1 MHLLALMPISC
12 TTMIR
17 ATTSRSRSRARA
29 VGLALGIARVLCAAV
44 LLAGGPVHADTPS
57 SAIPGSSSSLPSTPA
72 PGSGAILDGV
82 IGGSTDTPFCAAPS
96 GDPCDASGPASIG
109 TGASIDLG
117 AGNPIHLV
125 SGNKYRRE
133 IDLPALPGVSG
144 LEIVRHY
151 NSTLAGP
158 DHPLGILGRGW
169 RLSYE
174 TELAV
179 FERAIHILQA
189 DGSRVFFAR
198 NGTNTLLASDPAH
211 GRLKLIDTPER
222 PRAFHWQWPD
232 GRRLDFDARGRL
244 TQILLPDGHFV
255 SLARAPDGT
264 LLRVTDP
271 QGRSLVFEYAQGTTS
286 GFHGV
291 VAIVSPLGR
300 FTLAHQNERDK
311 PGFANLLAL
320 TDPTGA
326 TRRYH
331 YGADEGEAAPSLP
344 HHLTGISV
352 EDEGKT
358 LRIASYGYD
367 ARGRATRS
375 VRGRPRASDAAGR
388 ILPGTGIEQVDV
400 EYPAAGVTVLTNS
413 LGERTRYRH
422 TVINAG
428 FRLLEAIGPGCA
440 RCGPTNRRYS
450 YDKRGRLVEALELD
464 TAGTPIV
471 ATRFEHDHL
480 GRIRQRS
487 VHASRGGELESRL
500 IARYEYEGDD
510 PRPVLI
516 ARPSVVPGREHRL
529 RIRYNEHG
537 QPLQIT
543 ESGFSALD
551 GSGEPVTPS
560 TAARALERTTTYTY
574 VRINGRSL
582 LAEIDGPLANG
593 PANAPHDSDL
603 TRYARDAGSG
613 RVEAV
618 THPMGLT
625 ETFEYDPNGRIR
637 HHRTIDQRS
646 TRILHA
652 RSGRVIEIDHDG
664 AVTRHHLDATGALTR
679 IEDAN
684 GQQLDLVRD
693 PAGRLER
700 VRDAADNRI
709 VLTRSTEGLPET
721 ASLLT
726 PDHDSPAERTL
737 HQASAPDEDHEPNR
751 DAVLAS
757 LHGLIASAQRATN
770 PARPDPLPDP
780 YFILRNFIA
789 LTAPGTPAPKAVAE
803 AKDSQGRTTTYH
815 RNDFGWLEQVNS
827 PVSGRTSYQYD
838 ASGRIVARLQH
849 DGSRATYQRDAAGR
863 VVALRSHDASGQVD
877 EDARIAWG
885 PANKPSRIRYLA
897 GEEHFH
903 YDAAARLTEHTQIV
917 DGHRQSM
924 RYRYDRSGRMLAR
937 TLPGGQVLD
946 YRYHPPGHAK
956 PGLLASIW
964 LRGALAVTSRPV
976 IQGLNDAHEGV
987 RQRGFSYG
995 NGLTHQHDRDAT
1007 GRSIRAGN
1015 PQVGQTQLRYPPLP
1029 PAAAGPTGH
1038 RIEVRTQHP
1047 ILLNQRARAEA
1058 ALNAYSR
1065 MRALVFARR
1074 ATPSG
1079 ASVAPQPIYGIRQ
1092 DLWNIGFDALGRQT
1106 RLGPARFEYDSLS
1119 RLVAVKQYT
1128 PAGDETVATYRY
1140 NLFGQRIA
1148 KTLTQSDGRST
1159 RTTHYFYDGGQLV
1172 AESDAAGHLQGQY
1185 LWLNDKPIGMLR
1197 NEHLYAVHTD
1207 HRNAPLAV
1215 TDEARRVVWQA
1226 QVADFLRATPVQG
1239 KPLGLIDFNLRG
1251 SNQYFDIE
1259 TGLHYNTH
1267 RYYDPIVASYL
1278 TPDPLGLAAG
1288 PDLYA
1293 FALEQPHRFS
1303 DPLGLAPVPT
1313 QAVGDWPLAKRL
1325 EYSLDHA
1332 ATQFSSELG
1341 DALRELASPEALATT
1356 ATIFGIWGAAQFT
1369 PYGWAADLALTG
1381 IGYLFLGTAVWD
1393 VIKGVHGTLELL
1405 LAARCENDLKAAGD
1419 AFATALATATA
1430 NLGATGAAAGTPQIA
1445 RLLRR
1450 IFKDGAPDTSKNSAV
1465 AAISEKWFGTF
1476 TPGRTRSGAD
1486 ENAEYLARR
1495 GPDAY
1500 APWLA
1505 TKPVKDTWLNPGEKI
1520 YMVNGRDANPGG
1532 WATNRQYTSLEE
1544 ARNDLSLLK
1553 AFTDAKGPLV
1563 IQEYTIKGPI
1573 PVREGHVGALK
1584 STTNPSE
1591 SYPGGGLQWELL
1603 LDKSL
1608 TENGGWRNF
1617 LTLNQQTKIP

>member
-17 ATTSRSRSRARA
+17 ATTSRSRRRAHA
-29 VGLALGIARVLCAAV
+29 VGLALGIARIVLAAV
-44 LLAGGPVHADTPS
+44 LLAGGAVHADTPS

-82 IGGSTDTPFCAAPS
+82 IGGSTDTPSCAAPA

-117 AGNPIHLV
+117 AGNPIHLA

-158 DHPLGILGRGW
+158 DRPLGILGRGW

-222 PRAFHWQWPD
+222 PRTFHWQWPD

-271 QGRSLVFEYAQGTTS
+271 QGRSLIFEYAQGTTS
-286 GFHGV
+286 GFRGV

-413 LGERTRYRH
+413 LGQRTRYRH

-487 VHASRGGELESRL
+487 AHTSRGGELESRL

-551 GSGEPVTPS
+551 ASGDPVTPS

-593 PANAPHDSDL
+593 PANTPHDSDL

-625 ETFEYDPNGRIR
+625 ETFEYDPNGRLR
-637 HHRTIDQRS
+637 HHRAIDQRS

-652 RSGRVIEIDHDG
+652 RSGRVIEIDRDG

-700 VRDAADNRI
+700 LRDAADNRI

-737 HQASAPDEDHEPNR
+737 HQASAPDVDHEPNR
-751 DAVLAS
+751 DAVLAG

-789 LTAPGTPAPKAVAE
+789 LTAPGTPAPKAVAA

-903 YDAAARLTEHTQIV
+903 YDTAARLTEHTQIV

-946 YRYHPPGHAK
+946 YRYHAPGHAK

-976 IQGLNDAHEGV
+976 IQDLNDAHEGV
-987 RQRGFSYG
+987 RRRGFSYG
-995 NGLTHQHDRDAT
+995 NGLTHQHDRDAA

-1029 PAAAGPTGH
+1029 TAAAGPTGH

-1074 ATPSG
+1074 ATPSST
-1079 ASVAPQPIYGIRQ
+1079 SVAPRPIYGIRQ

-1128 PAGDETVATYRY
+1128 PAGEETVATYRY

-1159 RTTHYFYDGGQLV
+1159 RTTHYFYDGSQLV

-1226 QVADFLRATPVQG
+1226 QVADFLRATPVRGQA
-1239 KPLGLIDFNLRG
+1239 LGLIDFNLRG

-1313 QAVGDWPLAKRL
+1313 QAVADWPLAKRL

-1450 IFKDGAPDTSKNSAV
+1450 IFKDGAPDTGKNSAV

-1520 YMVNGRDANPGG
+1520 YIIEERNALNPGG
-1532 WATNRQYTSLEE
+1532 WATNKRYASIEQ
-1544 ARNDLSLLK
+1544 ARNELSLLQQFK
-1553 AFTDAKGPLV
+1553 SGDLV
-1563 IQEYTIKGPI
+1563 MREYTVQAPI
-1573 PVREGHVGALK
+1573 PVRAGHAGGLTSVK
-1584 STTNPSE
+1584 NPNE
-1591 SYPGGGLQWELL
+1591 SYPGGGFQWEILF
-1603 LDKSL
+1603 D
-1608 TENGGWRNF
+1608 TRNNSWNEY
-1617 LTLNQQTKIP
+1617 LKNRTTHEISQ